1 MKIKVLKS
9 EKCLCPSCMEEHEV
23 KTVLVEESSF
33 FKEEKI
39 CYEAN
44 YMLCDNTKE
53 LFANEQQLSQNDLN
67 LKNAYRKKHGLL
79 TSEEIV
85 SIRSKYNITQND
97 LCLLLGWGGKT
108 IARYEG
114 HQIQDKAHDSILK
127 KIDQDPEWFIELLD
141 ASNSQFKEAT
151 YKRYLTI
158 ATAIYEA
165 YQDNYLRKSIEAAYY
180 KYQSAPVMRGNQYLS
195 LDKVIDVI
203 RYFASSKKITDLYK
217 VKLMKLMWYA
227 DTLSYRLYGH
237 AITGLVYQALP
248 MGAVPIGHNSI
259 MDLKGVP
266 YEEEDIGEMS
276 AYHFCLK
283 KEESFPALID
293 EDKKILDMV
302 IEKLGGL
309 SKREIVDFMHRERAY
324 IETKPKDIIS
334 FEYAQYLQI

>member
-1 MKIKVLKS
+1 MKMKVLKS

-165 YQDNYLRKSIEAAYY
+165 YQDNYLRKSIEAVYY

-283 KEESFPALID
+283 KEESFPALTD